1 MKRKVLKG
9 IGILVLAAFLGGQ
22 AGMGT
27 VQATG
32 GQILEESAEPGA
44 ALEGGET
51 EAGDAEAPEA
61 PESGEAAWS
70 SPA

>member
-22 AGMGT
+22 TGMGT
-27 VQATG
+27 VQAT

-44 ALEGGET
+44 APESGET
-51 EAGDAEAPEA
+51 EAGGAETSEA
-61 PESGEAAWS
+61 PESGEAT
-70 SPA
+70 P